1 MKTLHDEFLKSL
13 RDQVDESPEKA
24 DEILAK
30 LGDKDFLQDLT
41 QDLSADVKQSLF
53 KYVEQGLKDNREQ
66 TRQFNERNYNRW
78 KDGFDLL
85 EKLILICIDSGDTFK
100 DDFFSDAED
109 NPNLCAA
116 VAVRLHARSCHI
128 ANEILCL
135 LKAGYAD
142 AAQARWRALHEV
154 AVTQLF
160 ITKYGDECAQRY
172 VDHEVVESYKG
183 MCQHKEYEH
192 RLQEK
197 GPDDGEIEECKIYV
211 DDLVSTYGKYF
222 KGQYGWALP
231 FINREKGANFSDLEK
246 DVNLD
251 HFRPYY
257 KWASQNIHA
266 GPKGLLGRLGLCEAE
281 TDMLLVGP
289 SNSGMTDPAHSTALS
304 LVQTTTNLLVLEPT
318 IDHMVVMMII
328 GDMAHEIGEAF
339 LKIENEQPS
348 TSP

>member
-1 MKTLHDEFLKSL
+1 MKTLHEEILKSL
-13 RDQVDESPEKA
+13 RDQLGESPEKA

-30 LGDKDFLQDLT
+30 IEDRNFWLDLA
-41 QDLSADVKQSLF
+41 QDLSGEIKASLNIYADQEL
-53 KYVEQGLKDNREQ
+53 EEHREQ
-66 TRQFNERNYNRW
+66 TKQFTERNLNRW
-78 KDGFDLL
+78 KCGFDLL
-85 EKLILICIDSGDTFK
+85 EKLILICIDSGNTFK
-100 DDFFSDAED
+100 EDFFSDAEE
-109 NPNLCAA
+109 NPNLCAS

-135 LKAGYAD
+135 LKSGYAD

-160 ITKYGDECAQRY
+160 VAKHGDECAQRY
-172 VDHEVVESYKG
+172 VDHGVIESYKG

-197 GPDDGEIEECKIYV
+197 GPDDSEIVECKRYV
-211 DDLVSTYGKYF
+211 DELVGTYGKDF

-231 FINREKGANFSDLEK
+231 FVHKEKGATFFDLEK

-257 KWASQNIHA
+257 KWASQNVHA
-266 GPKGLLGRLGLCEAE
+266 GPKGLLGQLGLCEAE

-318 IDHMVVMMII
+318 IDHIVVMKII
-328 GDMAHEIGEAF
+328 GDMSHEIGDAF
-339 LKIENEQPS
+339 LEVENI
-348 TSP
+348 

>member
-1 MKTLHDEFLKSL
+1 MKTLHEEFLKSL
-13 RDQVDESPEKA
+13 SDQLGECPEKA

-30 LGDKDFLQDLT
+30 LEDKKFLLDLT
-41 QDLSADVKQSLF
+41 QDLSTEIKASLY
-53 KYVEQGLKDNREQ
+53 KYAEQELVENREQ
-66 TRQFNERNYNRW
+66 TKQFSERNYNRW
-78 KDGFDLL
+78 KNGFDLL
-85 EKLILICIDSGDTFK
+85 EKLILICIDSGNTFK
-100 DDFFSDAED
+100 VDFFSDSEMS
-109 NPNLCAA
+109 PNLCVS

-172 VDHEVVESYKG
+172 VDHEVIESYKG
-183 MCQHKEYEH
+183 MRQHKEYEH

-197 GPDDGEIEECKIYV
+197 GPDDSEIEECKRYV

-231 FINREKGANFSDLEK
+231 FINREKSTTFFELEK

-266 GPKGLLGRLGLCEAE
+266 GPKGLLGQLGLCEAK
-281 TDMLLVGP
+281 TDILLVGP

-318 IDHMVVMMII
+318 IDHMVVMRII
-328 GDMAHEIGEAF
+328 GDMSHEIGEAF
-339 LKIENEQPS
+339 IQVEN
-348 TSP
+348 